1 MNSSSPPAVWGSPP
15 PALPALCVPIQPN
28 KPLTR
33 LRRRAPNR
41 ATERQEGKVA
51 DEACAVEVGG
61 RGVVG
66 LRGGRGSGAR
76 GVSCGKR
83 GVRETRVGDEH
94 VAHAAQNGSLMP
106 PVLRGSAKES
116 SELAQAPLD
125 NNAASNETLS
135 TVPPSPRPS
144 SPPTVS
150 NRRSDGLCG
159 TCMRGL
165 GRRRRKKVKEEV
177 GAGDDAQTLAEETVL
192 SRDAERVKK
201 GVLRG
206 DGRNGFLSGLTKRKR
221 ERPAKLKQPRVLN
234 TLGIARC
241 SWMSAL
247 PDSAMLDE
255 LYIPG
260 SHETLALHY
269 PLLSSLC
276 QTLPLTTQLS
286 LGIRF
291 LDLRFN
297 LTTKCELWAY
307 HGLVP
312 QGRRAEEVFAEV
324 YRWLEGAEGR
334 GETVIISVKQE
345 NDTPPDLFAST
356 LLSLIQ
362 STTPLASSPPNRT
375 PQSFWY
381 TENEWPRLGDVRG
394 KAVLFCRF
402 AWKGNGLHPVSWP
415 NDQHVA
421 WTTDIGGR
429 ESLVQDWVRYSC
441 SFALI

>member
-1 MNSSSPPAVWGSPP
+1 
-15 PALPALCVPIQPN
+15 
-28 KPLTR
+28 
-33 LRRRAPNR
+33 
-41 ATERQEGKVA
+41 
-51 DEACAVEVGG
+51 
-61 RGVVG
+61 
-66 LRGGRGSGAR
+66 
-76 GVSCGKR
+76 
-83 GVRETRVGDEH
+83 
-94 VAHAAQNGSLMP
+94 MP